1 MTGDNTSS
9 SRLLPLALSVAAMLL
24 LGAGAL
30 TAKDRSRDKLLWISD
45 IHFDPMADPSL
56 ASDLA
61 AADPDRWEAILQRST
76 LTAFSQYGQDTNW
89 WLLRSA
95 LDQMHSAL
103 PWPALVI
110 YTGDVVAHG
119 FRPAYLKA
127 TGDSDWDHYRAFV
140 LKTITFVALQLHK
153 RFRKTQILLTPGN
166 NDDDCGDYAIE
177 PNGAFLHDSAEM
189 VRELAMADTTII
201 HDWTSLG
208 SYSAP
213 HATIANL
220 RVLSLNTVFMSQEYQ
235 PESFASGCKTTQSD
249 GARDVLNWLE
259 ANLAKAEQ
267 KNERVWLMFHIPP
280 GIDGYATT
288 HPRLTETQAA
298 GARTPGS
305 CASEIVPM
313 WVPQW
318 TTQFDRLLERYRD
331 TVIAS
336 FAGHTHVDDFR
347 LITAK
352 GANESFVLI
361 NPAISPIYDQNPSF
375 RIVNFRSNGELSG
388 QTTYYLTNLKQ
399 ATSKKP
405 GRWKREYR
413 FSRAWKT
420 RPLDVNSLGRIY
432 SEVEQTSKARAQWA
446 KLYMVS
452 STAVSFPPSV
462 LRGLYCGIGSLD
474 PRSYQSCYCVTG
486 SSAPKP

>member
-166 NDDDCGDYAIE
+166 NDDDCGIT
-177 PNGAFLHDSAEM
+177 PLS
-189 VRELAMADTTII
+189 LMAL
-201 HDWTSLG
+201 SC
-208 SYSAP
+208 
-213 HATIANL
+213 TIA
-220 RVLSLNTVFMSQEYQ
+220 
-235 PESFASGCKTTQSD
+235 
-249 GARDVLNWLE
+249 
-259 ANLAKAEQ
+259 
-267 KNERVWLMFHIPP
+267 
-280 GIDGYATT
+280 
-288 HPRLTETQAA
+288 PRW
-298 GARTPGS
+298 
-305 CASEIVPM
+305 CASLPWQTLRSSTIGPL
-313 WVPQW
+313 WAA
-318 TTQFDRLLERYRD
+318 TARHTQRLL
-331 TVIAS
+331 T
-336 FAGHTHVDDFR
+336 F
-347 LITAK
+347 
-352 GANESFVLI
+352 ESC
-361 NPAISPIYDQNPSF
+361 
-375 RIVNFRSNGELSG
+375 R
-388 QTTYYLTNLKQ
+388 
-399 ATSKKP
+399 
-405 GRWKREYR
+405 
-413 FSRAWKT
+413 
-420 RPLDVNSLGRIY
+420 
-432 SEVEQTSKARAQWA
+432 
-446 KLYMVS
+446 
-452 STAVSFPPSV
+452 
-462 LRGLYCGIGSLD
+462 
-474 PRSYQSCYCVTG
+474 
-486 SSAPKP
+486 